1 MRPMSEFRD
10 QLFLS
15 CGAAPGRLH
24 EFSCGH
30 VVSGYDQLMPVALA
44 AGPTGRTLDF
54 TFQAR
59 RDAAVVRETTE
70 DLGAAIE
77 RYI

>member
-1 MRPMSEFRD
+1 MRPLSEFRE

-15 CGAAPGRLH
+15 CGNAAPSRLH

-30 VVSGYDQLMPVALA
+30 VVPGDQLMPVALA
-44 AGPTGRTLDF
+44 AGPTGQTLDF
-54 TFQAR
+54 TFHAR
-59 RDAAVVRETTE
+59 RDAAVVRETQ

-77 RYI
+77 RY